1 MKQTRFQ
8 SILKK
13 TYIAL
18 LLVIFGGIVLH
29 APISIGFGVLF
40 PNLSLLIKSWKEILM
55 IIAGLIAIYFL
66 IKNRQLRLLK
76 DPITILSAIYILLHL
91 ILLPFFGDSLNS
103 KLAGLIIDLRYIF
116 FFCLVYV
123 ALKMWLGYKKLFL
136 RVGLIGA
143 VIVIVFGLMQVFILP
158 KDILKYIGYS
168 VNTISPYMTVDQ
180 NPDFIRINSTLRGP
194 NPLGAYIIVILAV
207 IVSYF
212 CKFKLKIDDKLK
224 YLLTSL
230 FFGGLVV
237 LWFTYSRS
245 AIVAAIISIALVV
258 LVFFSGK
265 KLSKKLP
272 LVIIAAILATFAGLI
287 IAFNNN
293 YLISN
298 VLLHQNPNDGTSV
311 NSNDNHLSSIQ
322 TGLTLA
328 LIQPFGAGVGST
340 GSASLFGS
348 SPIIIENQY
357 LFIAHETGWIGL
369 ILFIGIFGLLMFG
382 LWQNRKDWLTLGVFA
397 SGAGLALVGL
407 LLPVW
412 VDDTVSI
419 VWWGLAAIALI
430 KQK

>member
-1 MKQTRFQ
+1 
-8 SILKK
+8 
-13 TYIAL
+13 
-18 LLVIFGGIVLH
+18 
-29 APISIGFGVLF
+29 
-40 PNLSLLIKSWKEILM
+40 
-55 IIAGLIAIYFL
+55 
-66 IKNRQLRLLK
+66 
-76 DPITILSAIYILLHL
+76 
-91 ILLPFFGDSLNS
+91 
-103 KLAGLIIDLRYIF
+103 
-116 FFCLVYV
+116 
-123 ALKMWLGYKKLFL
+123 
-136 RVGLIGA
+136 
-143 VIVIVFGLMQVFILP
+143 VFILP

-194 NPLGAYIIVILAV
+194 NPLGAYMIVILAV
-207 IVSYF
+207 VVSYF

-230 FFGGLVV
+230 LLGGLVV

-245 AIVAAIISIALVV
+245 AIVAAIVSIVLVV
-258 LVFFSGK
+258 LVSFSGK
-265 KLSKKLP
+265 ILSKKLP
-272 LVIIAAILATFAGLI
+272 LVIITATLAIFAGLI
-287 IAFNNN
+287 FAFNNN

-298 VLLHQNPNDGTSV
+298 VLLHQNPNDDTSV

-357 LFIAHETGWIGL
+357 LFIAHEAGWLGL
-369 ILFIGIFGLLMFG
+369 VLFIGIFGLLMFR
-382 LWQNRKDWLTLGVFA
+382 LWQNRKNWLALGVFA
-397 SGAGLALVGL
+397 SGVGLALVGL

-412 VDDTVSI
+412 VDDTVAI